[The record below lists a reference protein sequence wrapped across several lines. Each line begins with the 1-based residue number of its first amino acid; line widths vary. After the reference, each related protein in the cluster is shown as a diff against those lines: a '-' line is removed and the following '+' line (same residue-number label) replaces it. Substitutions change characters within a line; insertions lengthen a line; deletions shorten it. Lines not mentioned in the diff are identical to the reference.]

1 MDADSGGRDP
11 RHRDDGAG
19 RLDGTG
25 RRSSIR
31 ADRVS
36 LTRGGALADRVDR
49 KKWFL
54 ITTAGETF
62 FATVL
67 AVLVATGNHTPA
79 LVTLTVLGGGVFTAL
94 GFPAYQAIMPDI
106 VPREDLL
113 AAAALGA
120 TQYNFGRVVGPALTG
135 VILALSS
142 FSVVFTIN
150 AISFGAVIIA
160 LLLVQ
165 LPERSAPPADEGS
178 LWMRIRT
185 GARGA
190 WQEPGCR
197 LAILLIAA
205 TALMLSPF
213 IALIPAVALKVL
225 DEEARGTS
233 ILVTAQGIGAVTGA
247 LAMTPLANR
256 FGRRRVLL
264 VDVALVLPASLVAY
278 ALSPSLAVAAVT
290 LAAVGAAYIGVL
302 SGLMTVVQLRAP
314 EALRARILSLY
325 MVALGSIYPLGAV
338 LHGWL
343 GDHIGLRTVTT
354 GAAVLFA
361 AGLAV
366 VLARRPHIAES
377 LEEPADEEIAP
388 ANFPVA

>member
-1 MDADSGGRDP
+1 
-11 RHRDDGAG
+11 
-19 RLDGTG
+19 
-25 RRSSIR
+25 
-31 ADRVS
+31 
-36 LTRGGALADRVDR
+36 
-49 KKWFL
+49 
-54 ITTAGETF
+54 
-62 FATVL
+62 
-67 AVLVATGNHTPA
+67 
-79 LVTLTVLGGGVFTAL
+79 
-94 GFPAYQAIMPDI
+94 
-106 VPREDLL
+106 
-113 AAAALGA
+113 
-120 TQYNFGRVVGPALTG
+120 
-135 VILALSS
+135 
-142 FSVVFTIN
+142 
-150 AISFGAVIIA
+150 
-160 LLLVQ
+160 
-165 LPERSAPPADEGS
+165 
-178 LWMRIRT
+178 
-185 GARGA
+185 
-190 WQEPGCR
+190 
-197 LAILLIAA
+197 
-205 TALMLSPF
+205 MLSPF

-343 GDHIGLRTVTT
+343 GDRIGLRTVTT